1 MRCCCSPR
9 AGCCLGA
16 AVPRRYTISPRGLSR
31 ALQLDCTVAG
41 QVIADDMLDQVV
53 RAMPLLFLPLAL
65 PTLNWLVLSA
75 VPTWAN
81 FPLTLSLA
89 LLCPGCH
96 EVNIGRARARVSPS
110 CNADRPSPANPT
122 PGVCV
127 RYVLRRTA
135 LGSRARCLEGGQAV
149 SEAAKPRVRAGVRD
163 FRSQK
168 RRFPVHLVA
177 WERCLPR

>member
-110 CNADRPSPANPT
+110 CNADRPSSAT
-122 PGVCV
+122 PPQVFVCDMYYGALPWAPELIVWRAGKPFLKPQNRELERVCV
-127 RYVLRRTA
+127 ISGR
-135 LGSRARCLEGGQAV
+135 
-149 SEAAKPRVRAGVRD
+149 KRD
-163 FRSQK
+163 G
-168 RRFPVHLVA
+168 FP
-177 WERCLPR
+177 CT